1 LLAWKLSHRHAVLLT
16 GLFLSAAVCYG
27 QQLQVLLPQ
36 QERVAG
42 KGIEFGV
49 DKITNTFVWT
59 ANADV
64 DVPTSY
70 GQFRFVNQY
79 RSSAFRTASVATR
92 DDQQSQIAWEA
103 PIAPT
108 LKAVLRQGWQLSQ
121 DSRSVGLNS
130 LQRVNGA
137 AGISFAPVPEA
148 SVEALGGLESSSQ
161 LGMHATGPVAIL
173 RGVLDNYNLDDWHL
187 NSTAI
192 ADWQKLDSRRTN
204 SDLDVL
210 ASVVRV
216 LDEGTSLKLSAQQ
229 TLRGRE
235 FFTSVAPSL
244 PLNVEQRAEDIQL
257 INADISYPISQ
268 VLGIGF
274 TGSLTSTKI
283 NRSYDTPMQDLVLTS
298 VSRQL
303 SELAIDIEGHA
314 SYTLPGFT
322 AFLSGAVFQ
331 RSEQN
336 GVQDV
341 FGLQPSALQALR
353 GQEFQRD
360 NETFRTRMLARGE
373 WYAGMQ
379 DTIRLDVTSWLLRYD
394 TPSPLNDDDRDELST
409 AATLS
414 WSRKLSHALT
424 MNLGVSGQ
432 YLHLVFLRAT
442 RSAFNNVNRV
452 LRLSPSFVL
461 RTSVLMM
468 QPQFEILANY
478 TAYDYDGLS
487 ASARSFS
494 FRQVSYR
501 DSLRVRLTP
510 TFNLESQILFR
521 YFERAS
527 LQWNA
532 FAESPETGNLE
543 YLVKLLLSAD
553 VAPNASV
560 HTGIR
565 LYTLDQRS
573 IAIGA
578 PQVLSGSLHSV
589 GPEVALRYATYAGS
603 TLSLSGWY
611 EFQTINQTQTRY
623 LPNLLLRC
631 LVRI

>member
-1 LLAWKLSHRHAVLLT
+1 M
-16 GLFLSAAVCYG
+16 
-27 QQLQVLLPQ
+27 P
-36 QERVAG
+36 G

-59 ANADV
+59 GNADV
-64 DVPTSY
+64 DLTTSV

-92 DDQQSQIAWEA
+92 DDQQSQIAWEVPVA
-103 PIAPT
+103 ST
-108 LKAVLRQGWQLSQ
+108 LRTVLRQGWLLSQ
-121 DSRSVGLNS
+121 DSRSIGLNS
-130 LQRVNGA
+130 LQRINGA
-137 AGISFAPVPEA
+137 LGLVYTPMPEA

-161 LGMHATGPVAIL
+161 LGVHATGPIAIMK
-173 RGVLDNYNLDDWHL
+173 GTLDNYLVDDW
-187 NSTAI
+187 NISSNAI
-192 ADWQKLDSRRTN
+192 ADWQQLDARRTN
-204 SDLDVL
+204 TDLDVS
-210 ASVVRV
+210 ARV
-216 LDEGTSLKLSAQQ
+216 SRIIDEGTSLKLSAQS

-235 FFTSVAPSL
+235 FFTSVSPSL
-244 PLNVEQRAEDIQL
+244 PLNVEQRRENIQQVF
-257 INADISYPISQ
+257 ADISYGITPE
-268 VLGIGF
+268 LGIGF
-274 TGSLTSTKI
+274 SGSLLSNSI
-283 NRSYDTPMQDLVLTS
+283 DRSYDTPMQDLALTS

-303 SELAIDIEGHA
+303 SELAIDAEAHLQYRVQNA
-314 SYTLPGFT
+314 AAYV
-322 AFLSGAVFQ
+322 SGAVYQ

-341 FGLQPSALQALR
+341 FGLVPASLQAVR
-353 GQEFQRD
+353 AQEFQRD
-360 NETFRTRMLARGE
+360 NETFRTRLLARGDYLPSE
-373 WYAGMQ
+373 R
-379 DTIRLDVTSWLLRYD
+379 DTFRLEVSGWLLRYD

-409 AATLS
+409 IATVS
-414 WSRKLSHALT
+414 WSRKLSSNLSI
-424 MNLGVSGQ
+424 NLGLSGQ

-461 RTSVLMM
+461 HTSGVTM

-487 ASARSFS
+487 SAARSFS
-494 FRQVSYR
+494 FRQISYR

-510 TFNLESQILFR
+510 MFNVESQILFR

-527 LQWNA
+527 LQWGA

-543 YLVKLLLSAD
+543 YLVKLLLATN
-553 VAPNASV
+553 VTPLASI

-573 IAIGA
+573 IAIGV
-578 PQVLSGSLHSV
+578 PQILTGSLHSI
-589 GPEVALRYATYAGS
+589 GPEVAIRYATMAGS

-611 EFQTINQTQTRY
+611 EFQTINVTQTRK
-623 LPNLLLRC
+623 LPNVLLRC
-631 LVRI
+631 IVRI

>member
-1 LLAWKLSHRHAVLLT
+1 M
-16 GLFLSAAVCYG
+16 
-27 QQLQVLLPQ
+27 P
-36 QERVAG
+36 G

-59 ANADV
+59 GNADV
-64 DVPTSY
+64 DLTTSV

-92 DDQQSQIAWEA
+92 DDQQSQIAWEVPVA
-103 PIAPT
+103 ST
-108 LKAVLRQGWQLSQ
+108 LRTVLRQGWLLSQ
-121 DSRSVGLNS
+121 DSRSIGLNS
-130 LQRVNGA
+130 LQRINGA
-137 AGISFAPVPEA
+137 LGLVYTPMPEA

-161 LGMHATGPVAIL
+161 LGVHATGPIAIMK
-173 RGVLDNYNLDDWHL
+173 GTLDNYLVDDW
-187 NSTAI
+187 NISSNAI
-192 ADWQKLDSRRTN
+192 ADWQQLDARRTN
-204 SDLDVL
+204 TDLDVS
-210 ASVVRV
+210 ARV
-216 LDEGTSLKLSAQQ
+216 SRIIDEGTSLKLSAQS

-235 FFTSVAPSL
+235 FFTSVSPSL
-244 PLNVEQRAEDIQL
+244 PLNVEQRRENIQQVF
-257 INADISYPISQ
+257 ADISYGITPE
-268 VLGIGF
+268 LGIGF
-274 TGSLTSTKI
+274 SGSLLSNNI
-283 NRSYDTPMQDLVLTS
+283 DRSYDTQMQDLALTS

-303 SELAIDIEGHA
+303 SELAIDAEAHLQYRVQNA
-314 SYTLPGFT
+314 AAYV
-322 AFLSGAVFQ
+322 SGAVYQ

-341 FGLQPSALQALR
+341 FGLVPASLQAVR
-353 GQEFQRD
+353 AQEFQRD
-360 NETFRTRMLARGE
+360 NETFRTRLLARGDYLPSE
-373 WYAGMQ
+373 R
-379 DTIRLDVTSWLLRYD
+379 DTFRLEVSGWLLRYD

-409 AATLS
+409 IATVS
-414 WSRKLSHALT
+414 WSRKLSSNLSI
-424 MNLGVSGQ
+424 NLGLSGQ

-461 RTSVLMM
+461 HTSGVTM

-487 ASARSFS
+487 SAARSFS
-494 FRQVSYR
+494 FRQISYR

-510 TFNLESQILFR
+510 MFNVESQILFR

-527 LQWNA
+527 LQWGA

-543 YLVKLLLSAD
+543 YLVKLLLATN
-553 VAPNASV
+553 VTPLASI

-573 IAIGA
+573 IAIGV
-578 PQVLSGSLHSV
+578 PQILTGSLHSI
-589 GPEVALRYATYAGS
+589 GPEVAIRYATMAGS

-611 EFQTINQTQTRY
+611 EFQTINVTQTRK
-623 LPNLLLRC
+623 LPNVLLRC
-631 LVRI
+631 IVRI

>member
-1 LLAWKLSHRHAVLLT
+1 M
-16 GLFLSAAVCYG
+16 
-27 QQLQVLLPQ
+27 P
-36 QERVAG
+36 G

-59 ANADV
+59 GNADV
-64 DVPTSY
+64 DLTTSV

-92 DDQQSQIAWEA
+92 DDQQSQIAWEVPVA
-103 PIAPT
+103 ST
-108 LKAVLRQGWQLSQ
+108 LRTVLRQGWLLSQ
-121 DSRSVGLNS
+121 DSRSIGLNS

-137 AGISFAPVPEA
+137 LGLVYTPMPEA

-161 LGMHATGPVAIL
+161 LGVHATGPIAIMK
-173 RGVLDNYNLDDWHL
+173 GTLDNYLVDDW
-187 NSTAI
+187 NISSNAI
-192 ADWQKLDSRRTN
+192 ADWQQLDARRTN
-204 SDLDVL
+204 TDLDVS
-210 ASVVRV
+210 ARV
-216 LDEGTSLKLSAQQ
+216 SRIIDEGTSLKLSAQS

-235 FFTSVAPSL
+235 FFTSVSPSL
-244 PLNVEQRAEDIQL
+244 PLNVEQRRENIQQVF
-257 INADISYPISQ
+257 ADISYGITPE
-268 VLGIGF
+268 LGIGF
-274 TGSLTSTKI
+274 SGSLLSNSI
-283 NRSYDTPMQDLVLTS
+283 DRSYDTPMQDLALTS

-303 SELAIDIEGHA
+303 SELAIDAEAHLQYRVQNA
-314 SYTLPGFT
+314 AAYV
-322 AFLSGAVFQ
+322 SGAVYQ

-341 FGLQPSALQALR
+341 FGLVPASLQAVR
-353 GQEFQRD
+353 AQEFQRD
-360 NETFRTRMLARGE
+360 NETFRTRLLARGDYLPSE
-373 WYAGMQ
+373 T
-379 DTIRLDVTSWLLRYD
+379 DTFRLEVSGWLLRYD

-409 AATLS
+409 IATVS
-414 WSRKLSHALT
+414 WSRKLSSNLS
-424 MNLGVSGQ
+424 MNLGLSGQ

-461 RTSVLMM
+461 HTSGVTM

-487 ASARSFS
+487 SAARSFS
-494 FRQVSYR
+494 FRQISYR

-510 TFNLESQILFR
+510 MFNVESQILFR

-527 LQWNA
+527 LQWGA

-543 YLVKLLLSAD
+543 YLVKLLLATN
-553 VAPNASV
+553 VTPLASI

-573 IAIGA
+573 IAIGV
-578 PQVLSGSLHSV
+578 PQILTGSLHSI
-589 GPEVALRYATYAGS
+589 GPEVAIRYATMAGS

-611 EFQTINQTQTRY
+611 EFQTINVTQTRK
-623 LPNLLLRC
+623 LPNVLLRC
-631 LVRI
+631 IVRI

>member
-1 LLAWKLSHRHAVLLT
+1 MPGR
-16 GLFLSAAVCYG
+16 
-27 QQLQVLLPQ
+27 
-36 QERVAG
+36 
-42 KGIEFGV
+42 GIEFGV

-59 ANADV
+59 GNADV
-64 DVPTSY
+64 DLTTSV

-92 DDQQSQIAWEA
+92 DDQQSQIAWEVPVA
-103 PIAPT
+103 ST
-108 LKAVLRQGWQLSQ
+108 LRTVLRQGWLLSQ
-121 DSRSVGLNS
+121 DSRSIGLNS

-137 AGISFAPVPEA
+137 LGLVYTPMPEA

-161 LGMHATGPVAIL
+161 LGVHATGPIAIMK
-173 RGVLDNYNLDDWHL
+173 GTLDNYLVDDW
-187 NSTAI
+187 NISSNAI
-192 ADWQKLDSRRTN
+192 ADWQQLDARRTN
-204 SDLDVL
+204 TDLDVS
-210 ASVVRV
+210 ARV
-216 LDEGTSLKLSAQQ
+216 SRIIDEGTSLKLSAQS

-235 FFTSVAPSL
+235 FFTSVSPSL
-244 PLNVEQRAEDIQL
+244 PLNVEQRRENIQQVF
-257 INADISYPISQ
+257 ADISYGITPE
-268 VLGIGF
+268 LGIGF
-274 TGSLTSTKI
+274 SGSLLSNNI
-283 NRSYDTPMQDLVLTS
+283 DRSYDTQMQDLALTS

-303 SELAIDIEGHA
+303 SELAIDAEAHLQYRVQNA
-314 SYTLPGFT
+314 AAYV
-322 AFLSGAVFQ
+322 SGAVYQ

-341 FGLQPSALQALR
+341 FGLVPASLQAVR
-353 GQEFQRD
+353 AQEFQRD
-360 NETFRTRMLARGE
+360 NETFRTRLLARGDYLPSE
-373 WYAGMQ
+373 R
-379 DTIRLDVTSWLLRYD
+379 DTFRLEVSGWLLRYD

-409 AATLS
+409 IATVS
-414 WSRKLSHALT
+414 WSRKLSSNLS
-424 MNLGVSGQ
+424 MNLGLSGQ

-461 RTSVLMM
+461 HTSGVTM

-487 ASARSFS
+487 SAARSFS
-494 FRQVSYR
+494 FRQISYR

-510 TFNLESQILFR
+510 MFNVESQILFR

-527 LQWNA
+527 LQWGA

-543 YLVKLLLSAD
+543 YLVKLLLATN
-553 VAPNASV
+553 VTPLASI

-573 IAIGA
+573 IAIGV
-578 PQVLSGSLHSV
+578 PQILTGSLHSI
-589 GPEVALRYATYAGS
+589 GPEVAIRYATMAGS

-611 EFQTINQTQTRY
+611 EFQTINVTQTRK
-623 LPNLLLRC
+623 LPNVLLRC
-631 LVRI
+631 IVRI

>member
-1 LLAWKLSHRHAVLLT
+1 M
-16 GLFLSAAVCYG
+16 
-27 QQLQVLLPQ
+27 P
-36 QERVAG
+36 G

-59 ANADV
+59 GNADV
-64 DVPTSY
+64 DLTTSV

-92 DDQQSQIAWEA
+92 DDQQSQIAWEVPVA
-103 PIAPT
+103 ST
-108 LKAVLRQGWQLSQ
+108 LRTVLRQGWLLSQ
-121 DSRSVGLNS
+121 DSRSIGLNS
-130 LQRVNGA
+130 LQRINGA
-137 AGISFAPVPEA
+137 LGLVYTPMPEA

-161 LGMHATGPVAIL
+161 LGVHATGPIAIMK
-173 RGVLDNYNLDDWHL
+173 GTLDNYLVDDW
-187 NSTAI
+187 NISSNAI
-192 ADWQKLDSRRTN
+192 ADWQQLDTRRTN
-204 SDLDVL
+204 TDLDVS
-210 ASVVRV
+210 ARV
-216 LDEGTSLKLSAQQ
+216 SRIIDEGTSLKLSAQS

-235 FFTSVAPSL
+235 FFTSVSPSL
-244 PLNVEQRAEDIQL
+244 PLNVEQRRENIQQVF
-257 INADISYPISQ
+257 ADISYGITPE
-268 VLGIGF
+268 LGIGF
-274 TGSLTSTKI
+274 SGSLLSNSI
-283 NRSYDTPMQDLVLTS
+283 DRSYDTPMQDLALTS

-303 SELAIDIEGHA
+303 SELAIDAEAHLQYRVQNA
-314 SYTLPGFT
+314 AAYV
-322 AFLSGAVFQ
+322 SGAVYQ

-341 FGLQPSALQALR
+341 FGLVPASLQAVR
-353 GQEFQRD
+353 AQEFQRD
-360 NETFRTRMLARGE
+360 NETFRTRLLARGDYLPSE
-373 WYAGMQ
+373 R
-379 DTIRLDVTSWLLRYD
+379 DTFRLEVSGWLLRYD

-409 AATLS
+409 IATVS
-414 WSRKLSHALT
+414 WSRKLSSNLSI
-424 MNLGVSGQ
+424 NLGLSGQ

-461 RTSVLMM
+461 HTSGVTM

-487 ASARSFS
+487 SAARSFS
-494 FRQVSYR
+494 FRQISYR

-510 TFNLESQILFR
+510 MFNVESQILFR

-527 LQWNA
+527 LQWGA

-543 YLVKLLLSAD
+543 YLVKLLLATN
-553 VAPNASV
+553 VTPLASI

-573 IAIGA
+573 IAIGV
-578 PQVLSGSLHSV
+578 PQILTGSLHSI
-589 GPEVALRYATYAGS
+589 GPEVAIRYATMAGS

-611 EFQTINQTQTRY
+611 EFQTINVTQTRK
-623 LPNLLLRC
+623 LPNVLLRC
-631 LVRI
+631 IVRI